1 MYIYVDRWNNVFSQI
16 CLKGIYNIIY
26 KCKYTVFWEHESFQR
41 FYQLKPPSGA
51 TVCTEPS
58 NFKIKSPIPVSPWV
72 RFPWSTKEKPDTL

>member
-1 MYIYVDRWNNVFSQI
+1 MLAYSVLGTW
-16 CLKGIYNIIY
+16 
-26 KCKYTVFWEHESFQR
+26 

-72 RFPWSTKEKPDTL
+72 RFP